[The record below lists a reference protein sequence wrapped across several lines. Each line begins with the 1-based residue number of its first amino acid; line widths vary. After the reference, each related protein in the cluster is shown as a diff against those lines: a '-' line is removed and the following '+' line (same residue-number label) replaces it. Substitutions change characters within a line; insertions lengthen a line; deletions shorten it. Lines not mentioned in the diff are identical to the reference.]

1 MTLLAKQKNIII
13 CYILCINA
21 VLSILVSI
29 YYEYWYIFIS
39 ILALSS
45 SVNSI
50 NVLLI
55 ITNQLRKISKNVC
68 KNICKNIF
76 SNLSGLSERVEG
88 VERVERE
95 KRKLLYVLPCYNEN
109 ETELR
114 KTIDSIASQKDCN
127 IYKFLII
134 ICDGKIKGS
143 GNTLTTDC
151 ILVDNI
157 FKDYIIYNTVFDDA
171 YKNWFNNWENLEV
184 HRGFYNEIPF
194 LIIVKNKNMGKRD
207 SLTLIRRLTYYY
219 NITKID
225 EEHGEEHRE
234 EHGKEN
240 NSLGVLDGIDAIDG
254 VENQGKNYQ
263 FIEFYNHFCP
273 EFLNYIEAFFTTK
286 IDSNREINTDTLEAN
301 IIYNTNPIEFI
312 IGTDADTIL
321 SNQCSYELLKTFD
334 GFRLDGNCNGNGN
347 GNGNLVGVVGMVDVV
362 KNWYNPL
369 VMYQYCEYLY
379 AQCLKR
385 KMQSE
390 ITNKVNCLSGCVQ
403 LIKVCRETCGNEIL
417 DLFNRLPS
425 QNENIFNHIQ
435 SYASEDRNHI
445 CLMFGLYPYVKTIQ
459 SPNAI
464 VYTTVPD
471 NLKALLRQRKRWSVG
486 SIVNDLLIIVNSRH
500 NLWERANAFVNV
512 VIFNVNIFVFV
523 TTVEFIIAI
532 VNSRDMLMLYLATIM
547 LLPLSYSILTPL
559 LIYND
564 GLTKVDKLKNI
575 VYYYL
580 GLINYYSTGFIL
592 NLMIYFYT
600 FYYLDD
606 LNWNAKRINT
616 REHTEFK
623 GEWKEVCDM
632 EVEESTE
639 EIGEELNDELP
650 EELNEELHEELNEE
664 SIDENKIENSIFKEI
679 LSYIEKEKEK
689 KKDIEVDNNS
699 IENKIINKPAMETLG
714 TSIMHNLNKL
724 ITNTVGMFSYFRNKS
739 DNNLDE
745 YIEDTYI
752 TDKYITTIESGYTL
766 ENNMTNKISNI
777 NNSISNTL
785 DNPID
790 DILNNSNSNCNNNDI
805 DNEFWSFDAI

>member
-55 ITNQLRKISKNVC
+55 IINQLRKISKNVC
-68 KNICKNIF
+68 KNVFGNT
-76 SNLSGLSERVEG
+76 SGLRERVEK
-88 VERVERE
+88 VKKE
-95 KRKLLYVLPCYNEN
+95 KRKLLYVLPCYNES
-109 ETELR
+109 EIELR
-114 KTIDSIASQKDCN
+114 KTIDSIVSQKDCN
-127 IYKFLII
+127 IHKFLII

-234 EHGKEN
+234 KHGKEN
-240 NSLGVLDGIDAIDG
+240 NSLEGVLDGIDGID
-254 VENQGKNYQ
+254 NQGKHYQ

-286 IDSNREINTDTLEAN
+286 IDSNRDNNWEINTDTLEAN

-321 SNQCSYELLKTFD
+321 SNQCSYELLNTFD
-334 GFRLDGNCNGNGN
+334 CFRLDGNCNGN

-425 QNENIFNHIQ
+425 QDENIFNHIQ

-564 GLTKVDKLKNI
+564 GLTKVDKLKNC

-580 GLINYYSTGFIL
+580 GLLNYYSTGFIL

-616 REHTEFK
+616 REHSK
-623 GEWKEVCDM
+623 GEVDLYKDM
-632 EVEESTE
+632 DETAE
-639 EIGEELNDELP
+639 EIAEELNDELP

-664 SIDENKIENSIFKEI
+664 FSKESIKESIDENKIENSTFKEI
-679 LSYIEKEKEK
+679 LPYIEKEKEK
-689 KKDIEVDNNS
+689 EKDIEVDNS

-714 TSIMHNLNKL
+714 TSILHNLNKL

-739 DNNLDE
+739 GNNLDE

-766 ENNMTNKISNI
+766 ENNMTNKISNV
-777 NNSISNTL
+777 NNSISNIL

-790 DILNNSNSNCNNNDI
+790 DILSNSNNNYNNNDI
-805 DNEFWSFDAI
+805 DSEFWSFDAI